1 MHRGSPSPIFDVP
14 EFPALR
20 RVKPLPKRRRTTID
34 ADENGLSMSST
45 SAGVSAM
52 PFFEHM
58 SQQGYTITGHA
69 ASVEELVGESNE
81 LMGSLSLQDYY
92 LPPIGGTQR
101 FMAAAAGGDAAGNDG
116 HRSSSNTAAAAAAA
130 AAAIS
135 AVTGSGR
142 NEQVPIPMSDLD
154 SLEFG
159 VHFAAAAAAAAA
171 AGVAMGG
178 LGSLGLG
185 LAGMSLGNEGTDTNG
200 PSADM
205 GSTVSRSGSGRSR
218 DDDDGRGD
226 GDYMD
231 HLRQPGNTKKR
242 KVPANMS
249 PRGGGPEGTAR
260 PGSPSGYLEDEG
272 GGLALEGGGGRSL
285 EDDDPQ
291 LQFQRERDRD
301 RDRERSHSPN
311 LHTHLSSP
319 THPYPPAPFPG
330 QLSMVARKRGKLMAV
345 TLAGLQHKELLK
357 SRKRQLA
364 AVMGA
369 LSHGDTLA
377 LDQAL
382 TGASYGYRGY
392 GSGALG
398 KANLIAGPGGG
409 TDDAHAQARVQ
420 GLAVRKSKRRTVR
433 LARAMKI
440 ILAMPQRRIRHP
452 DAVPFPQGDF
462 EFSCPSGT
470 ADRLIATKEEVASLR
485 KRFEVELE
493 KQAAKAAKMAVAA
506 AAAGHGGAGGNVGG
520 AGSDGSGKLAK
531 ATGGK
536 GKRERQERDR
546 ERAERAQA
554 QMQAQA
560 MKTKEQS
567 VVNTSVTTVTPSTN
581 ISVPSSG
588 AGAGGS
594 SVPSAGTASG
604 GGGKPKGKKK
614 KRSTLANASNPHHLK
629 NYVPSRLPHSGDGG
643 NAGTMGSHGG
653 ISPLPIRFL
662 SSQIPPRRKKGQG
675 RKDKENLA
683 EGGTPLRGTPTPQTG
698 QGGGH
703 HGGPPS
709 SVIPLKHPAEEW
721 ICSFCEYDLFYGSE
735 AAYRKA
741 VRNRKKILKRRRR
754 ARERAAKAASGKLG
768 VAAHQPPAPPPSED
782 GDEDEDD
789 LYEEEVIDVQGNGNG
804 QGLKAGRW
812 KGGRGP
818 DG

>member
-1 MHRGSPSPIFDVP
+1 MNRGSPSPIFDVP

-20 RVKPLPKRRRTTID
+20 RVKPLPKRRRTTVS
-34 ADENGLSMSST
+34 ADNENGLSMSST
-45 SAGVSAM
+45 PSGIPIPDL
-52 PFFEHM
+52 PFFEHIA
-58 SQQGYTITGHA
+58 QQVVQRHLAMANGAT
-69 ASVEELVGESNE
+69 SVEDLVVESDE

-92 LPPIGGTQR
+92 LPPMAGSQR
-101 FMAAAAGGDAAGNDG
+101 FMGVGETDVDG
-116 HRSSSNTAAAAAAA
+116 ENRNASNAAAAAA

-135 AVTGSGR
+135 AVTAAGR
-142 NEQVPIPMSDLD
+142 NGQIPLPMSDLD

-171 AGVAMGG
+171 AGVAMGS

-185 LAGMSLGNEGTDTNG
+185 LAGMSLGSDGADVNG
-200 PSADM
+200 PNADA
-205 GSTVSRSGSGRSR
+205 GSNLGRNPGGRSR
-218 DDDDGRGD
+218 DEDDGRGD

-249 PRGGGPEGTAR
+249 PGGPEGTIR
-260 PGSPSGYLEDEG
+260 PGSPSSGYLEEDG
-272 GGLALEGGGGRSL
+272 GSLEGGPVHSF
-285 EDDDPQ
+285 EDDDAQ
-291 LQFQRERDRD
+291 LQFQRERDRE
-301 RDRERSHSPN
+301 RERERERSHSPN
-311 LHTHLSSP
+311 FSNP
-319 THPYPPAPFPG
+319 AHPYPPAPFPG
-330 QLSMVARKRGKLMAV
+330 QLAMVARKRGKLMAV

-382 TGASYGYRGY
+382 TSASYGYRAY
-392 GSGALG
+392 G
-398 KANLIAGPGGG
+398 AGGLSKTNSSPDSS
-409 TDDAHAQARVQ
+409 DDPHAQARAQ
-420 GLAVRKSKRRTVR
+420 GLSVRKSKRRTVR

-440 ILAMPQRRIRHP
+440 MLAMPQRRIRHP
-452 DAVPFPQGDF
+452 DAVPFPECEF

-485 KRFEVELE
+485 KRFEAELE

-506 AAAGHGGAGGNVGG
+506 AATAHGGSGGTGGGAGG
-520 AGSDGSGKLAK
+520 DGTGKSAK

-560 MKTKEQS
+560 AKTKDQQQN
-567 VVNTSVTTVTPSTN
+567 VAAASVTTVTPTAN
-581 ISVPSSG
+581 TTAPSSN
-588 AGAGGS
+588 AGDHGVASG
-594 SVPSAGTASG
+594 GTAAS

-629 NYVPSRLPHSGDGG
+629 NYVPSRLPHSGDGHHG
-643 NAGTMGSHGG
+643 AAGAYLGV
-653 ISPLPIRFL
+653 SPLPIKFL
-662 SSQIPPRRKKGQG
+662 TAQIPPRRKRGQG
-675 RKDKENLA
+675 KRDKENTVD
-683 EGGTPLRGTPTPQTG
+683 GNTPPRGTPTAQAN
-698 QGGGH
+698 
-703 HGGPPS
+703 HGGS
-709 SVIPLKHPAEEW
+709 LIPLKNPAEEW
-721 ICSFCEYDLFYGSE
+721 ICAFCEYDLFYGSE
-735 AAYRKA
+735 AAFRKA

-768 VAAHQPPAPPPSED
+768 ATAHHPPAPPPSEEGE
-782 GDEDEDD
+782 GDDED
-789 LYEEEVIDVQGNGNG
+789 LYEEEEEVADVHANGDG